1 MPTQLQLRRGTT
13 NQHNTFTGV
22 VGEVTINTTKK
33 TAVVHDGS
41 TAGGLEL
48 LRADMS
54 NVFASATPTITSL
67 NTSGDVSVGG
77 NLTVTGTTTFNGGTI
92 TMGDADTDNVVFG
105 ADVNSN
111 ILPNTDNT
119 YALGSSSKKWSDVRS
134 VLLTTTG
141 DATIGGDVAING
153 GDLTTSQT
161 TFNLLNT
168 TATTLN
174 VGGASTATAIG
185 AATGTTTIK
194 ADLTVDGDVQVK
206 GGDLTTNQTTFN
218 LLNTTA
224 TTLNVGGAATTL
236 EIGAATGTTNI
247 NNNLDV
253 DGDVNIDGGDLTV
266 STTTFNLANT
276 NATTLNVGGAATSLN
291 LGANSGT
298 TTVNN
303 NLTVTG
309 DLTVSGNTT
318 TLNTETLEVE
328 DKNIIIAKV
337 ASPTDTT
344 ADGAGITIKGATDK
358 TFNWVDATD
367 AFTSSEHIETAAGK
381 TLALSGSSSGKT
393 TLNVSAAA
401 SGTLTLPAATDTLVG
416 RATSDTLTN
425 KSISLTTNTITGTT
439 AEFNTALSDDNF
451 VTLTGT
457 ETLTNKTL
465 TSPVIG
471 SIVNTGTLT
480 LPTSTDTLVGRATTD
495 TLTNKTLT
503 SPVISS
509 ITNTGT
515 LTLPTSTDTLVGRA
529 TTDTLTNKSIS
540 LTTNTISGTT
550 AEFNT
555 ALSDDNFATL
565 AGTETLTNKTLT
577 TPVISSITNTGTLTL
592 PTSTDTLVGRATT
605 DTLTNKTLTSPKIGT
620 SVLDTNGNS
629 LLLLTAT
636 TSAVNQLTLANAATT
651 NRPTISATG
660 SDTNI
665 GISITPKGTG
675 TIVVGNSI
683 VPSGD
688 STMDLGTSAAKFRHL
703 YLDGSSFFM
712 GTTKITMHN
721 NGYFVFN
728 SNSANSYPE
737 GSNVSVATATNGIA
751 ATNGTAA
758 AFAIALGG

>member
-13 NQHNTFTGV
+13 VQHNTFTGV

-134 VLLTTTG
+134 VLLTTTS

-161 TFNLLNT
+161 TFNLLNA

-174 VGGASTATAIG
+174 IGGASTATAIG
-185 AATGTTTIK
+185 AASGTTTVK

-266 STTTFNLANT
+266 STSTFNLANT
-276 NATTLNVGGAATSLN
+276 TATTLNIGGAATTVSI
-291 LGANSGT
+291 GANTGT

-303 NLTVTG
+303 NLTIAG
-309 DLTVSGNTT
+309 DLTVSGDTT
-318 TLNTETLEVE
+318 TLNTATLEVE

-337 ASPTDTT
+337 ATPTDTT

-358 TFNWVDATD
+358 TFNWIDATD

-416 RATSDTLTN
+416 KATTDTLTNKTLTSPVISSITNTGTLTLPTSTDTLVGRATTDTLTN
-425 KSISLTTNTITGTT
+425 KSVSLTTNTITGTL

-451 VTLTGT
+451 VSLTGS

-465 TSPVIG
+465 TTPVISSVSNSG
-471 SIVNTGTLT
+471 TITIPTG
-480 LPTSTDTLVGRATTD
+480 TDTLVGRATTD

-529 TTDTLTNKSIS
+529 TTDTLTNKSVS
-540 LTTNTISGTT
+540 LTTNTVTGTL

-555 ALSDDNFATL
+555 ALSDDNFVSLT
-565 AGTETLTNKTLT
+565 GTE
-577 TPVISSITNTGTLTL
+577 
-592 PTSTDTLVGRATT
+592 
-605 DTLTNKTLTSPKIGT
+605 TLTNKTLTSPKIGT
-620 SVLDTNGNS
+620 SVLDTNGNE

-636 TSAVNQLTLANAATT
+636 ASAVNELTLANAATT
-651 NRPTISATG
+651 GRPTISATG
-660 SDTNI
+660 TDTNI
-665 GISITPKGTG
+665 GIAITPKGTG
-675 TIVVGNSI
+675 TILVGNSI
-683 VPSGD
+683 IPSADG
-688 STMDLGTSAAKFRHL
+688 TMDLGSSAAKFRDL
-703 YLDGSSFFM
+703 YLSSSSFFM
-712 GTTKITMHN
+712 GTTKVTMHAD
-721 NGYFVFN
+721 GYLQFN
-728 SNSANSYPE
+728 TDSAGGYPG
-737 GSNVSVATATNGIA
+737 GSNVKVATATNGVA
-751 ATNGTAA
+751 PTTGTAA
-758 AFAIALGG
+758 ALAIALGG

>member
-13 NQHNTFTGV
+13 VQHNTFTGV

-54 NVFASATPTITSL
+54 NIFASATPTITSL

-134 VLLTTTG
+134 VLLTTTS

-161 TFNLLNT
+161 TFNLVNA

-174 VGGASTATAIG
+174 IGGASTATAIG
-185 AATGTTTIK
+185 AASGTTTVK

-224 TTLNVGGAATTL
+224 TTLNIGGAATT
-236 EIGAATGTTNI
+236 
-247 NNNLDV
+247 
-253 DGDVNIDGGDLTV
+253 V
-266 STTTFNLANT
+266 SVGANT
-276 NATTLNVGGAATSLN
+276 
-291 LGANSGT
+291 GT

-303 NLTVTG
+303 NLTIAG
-309 DLTVSGNTT
+309 DLTVSGDTT
-318 TLNTETLEVE
+318 TINTATLEVE

-337 ASPTDTT
+337 ATPTDTT

-358 TFNWVDATD
+358 TFNWIDATD

-416 RATSDTLTN
+416 KATTDTLTN
-425 KSISLTTNTITGTT
+425 KSISLTTNTITGTL
-439 AEFNTALSDDNF
+439 AEFNTALSGDDF
-451 VTLTGT
+451 VSLTGS

-465 TSPVIG
+465 TTPKIDLIKDANGNEILSFSTTASATDYLVVKNGIG
-471 SIVNTGTLT
+471 TGTPLHLYAEGDSTNIGVHLQPKGSGIFTISDGTDFNKGIRFRSSGSASSTITLIDAVSTAGRVIT
-480 LPTSTDTLVGRATTD
+480 LPDATDTLVGRATTD

-503 SPVISS
+503 TPVIST

-540 LTTNTISGTT
+540 LTTNTISGTL

-555 ALSDDNFATL
+555 ALSDDNFVSLT
-565 AGTETLTNKTLT
+565 GTE
-577 TPVISSITNTGTLTL
+577 
-592 PTSTDTLVGRATT
+592 
-605 DTLTNKTLTSPKIGT
+605 TLTNKTLTSPKIGT
-620 SVLDTNGNS
+620 SVLDTNGNE

-636 TSAVNQLTLANAATT
+636 ASAVNELTLANAATT
-651 NRPTISATG
+651 GRPTISATG
-660 SDTNI
+660 TDTNI
-665 GISITPKGTG
+665 GIAITPKGTG
-675 TIVVGNSI
+675 TILVGNSI
-683 VPSGD
+683 IPSADG
-688 STMDLGTSAAKFRHL
+688 TMDLGSSAAKFRDL
-703 YLDGSSFFM
+703 YLSSSSFFM
-712 GTTKITMHN
+712 GTTKVTMHAD
-721 NGYFVFN
+721 GYLQFN
-728 SNSANSYPE
+728 TNSAGGYPG
-737 GSNVSVATATNGIA
+737 GSNVKVATATNGVA
-751 ATNGTAA
+751 PTTGTAA
-758 AFAIALGG
+758 ALAIALGG

>member
-13 NQHNTFTGV
+13 VQHNTFTGV

-134 VLLTTTG
+134 VLLTTTS

-161 TFNLLNT
+161 TFNLLNA

-174 VGGASTATAIG
+174 IGGASTATAIG
-185 AATGTTTIK
+185 AASGTTTVK

-266 STTTFNLANT
+266 STSTFNLANT
-276 NATTLNVGGAATSLN
+276 TATTLNIGGAATTVSI
-291 LGANSGT
+291 GANTGT

-303 NLTVTG
+303 NLTIAG
-309 DLTVSGNTT
+309 DLTVSGDTT
-318 TLNTETLEVE
+318 TLNTATLEVE

-337 ASPTDTT
+337 ATPTDTT

-358 TFNWVDATD
+358 TFNWIDATD

-416 RATSDTLTN
+416 
-425 KSISLTTNTITGTT
+425 K
-439 AEFNTALSDDNF
+439 
-451 VTLTGT
+451 
-457 ETLTNKTL
+457 
-465 TSPVIG
+465 
-471 SIVNTGTLT
+471 
-480 LPTSTDTLVGRATTD
+480 ATTD

-529 TTDTLTNKSIS
+529 TTDTLTNKSVS
-540 LTTNTISGTT
+540 LTTNTITGTL

-555 ALSDDNFATL
+555 ALSDDNFVS
-565 AGTETLTNKTLT
+565 LTG
-577 TPVISSITNTGTLTL
+577 SE
-592 PTSTDTLVGRATT
+592 
-605 DTLTNKTLTSPKIGT
+605 TLTNKTLTSPKIGT
-620 SVLDTNGNS
+620 SVLDTNGNE

-636 TSAVNQLTLANAATT
+636 ASAVNELTLANAATT
-651 NRPTISATG
+651 GRPTISATG
-660 SDTNI
+660 TDTNI
-665 GISITPKGTG
+665 GIAITPKGTG
-675 TIVVGNSI
+675 TILVGNSI
-683 VPSGD
+683 IPSADG
-688 STMDLGTSAAKFRHL
+688 TMDLGSSAAKFRDL
-703 YLDGSSFFM
+703 YLSSSSFFM
-712 GTTKITMHN
+712 GTTKVTMHAD
-721 NGYFVFN
+721 GYLQFN
-728 SNSANSYPE
+728 TDSAGGYPG
-737 GSNVSVATATNGIA
+737 GSNVKVATATNGVA
-751 ATNGTAA
+751 PTTGTAA
-758 AFAIALGG
+758 ALAIALGG

>member
-141 DATIGGDVAING
+141 DATIGGDVAVNG

-185 AATGTTTIK
+185 AATGTTTVK

-224 TTLNVGGAATTL
+224 TTLNIGGAATTL

-276 NATTLNVGGAATSLN
+276 TATTLNIGGAATSLN
-291 LGANSGT
+291 LGAATGT
-298 TTVNN
+298 TTVGN

-318 TLNTETLEVE
+318 TLNTSTLEVE

-337 ASPTDTT
+337 ASPTDST

-416 RATSDTLTN
+416 KATSDTLTN
-425 KSISLTTNTITGTT
+425 KSISLTSNTISGTL

-451 VTLTGT
+451 VSLTGT

-465 TSPVIG
+465 TTPVIG

-509 ITNTGT
+509 ISNSGT

-636 TSAVNQLTLANAATT
+636 ASAVNQLTLANAATT

-675 TIVVGNSI
+675 TIIVGNSV

-688 STMDLGTSAAKFRHL
+688 STMDLGATGAKFRDL
-703 YLDGSSFFM
+703 YLSGSSIIM
-712 GTTKITMHN
+712 GTTKIMMHAD
-721 NGYFVFN
+721 GYLQFN
-728 SNSANSYPE
+728 TNSGAGYPA
-737 GSNVSVATATNGIA
+737 GSNVSVATSTNGIA
-751 ATNGTAA
+751 ATKGTAA